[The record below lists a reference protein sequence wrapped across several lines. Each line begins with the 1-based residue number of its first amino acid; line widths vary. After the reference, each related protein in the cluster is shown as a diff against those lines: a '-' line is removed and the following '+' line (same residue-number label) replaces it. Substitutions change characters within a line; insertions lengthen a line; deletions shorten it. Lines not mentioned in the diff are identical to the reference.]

1 MHTTFLTSN
10 TPKPTVM
17 NQACPLTLLGGALET
32 PGKWDTSKE
41 ARDFKIGTELP
52 GNMHTS

>member
-17 NQACPLTLLGGALET
+17 NQACPLTLLGDALET

-52 GNMHTS
+52 GTFILH